1 LPQIKRRLQVRP
13 SAKLSKPLYLL
24 KEIQIQETSML
35 TTFLAWAAVG
45 LLARLGLAH
54 VLRQRWKRRWAV
66 SPSLAGAAI
75 YSGGALS
82 AFAMLPFSRPPHERV
97 DW

>member
-1 LPQIKRRLQVRP
+1 
-13 SAKLSKPLYLL
+13 
-24 KEIQIQETSML
+24 ML

-45 LLARLGLAH
+45 LLARLALAH

-82 AFAMLPFSRPPHERV
+82 AFTLIPFTPSLMPVPFGLIFGFFILDAVVVRL
-97 DW
+97 

>member
-1 LPQIKRRLQVRP
+1 
-13 SAKLSKPLYLL
+13 
-24 KEIQIQETSML
+24 ML

-45 LLARLGLAH
+45 LLARLALAH

-75 YSGGALS
+75 YSGGLLS
-82 AFAMLPFSRPPHERV
+82 AFALIPFTPTLLPVPFGLIFGFFVLDAVVVRL
-97 DW
+97 

>member
-1 LPQIKRRLQVRP
+1 
-13 SAKLSKPLYLL
+13 
-24 KEIQIQETSML
+24 ML

-45 LLARLGLAH
+45 LLARLALAH

-82 AFAMLPFSRPPHERV
+82 VFAMLPFTPSLMPVPFGLIFGFFVLDAVVVRL
-97 DW
+97 

>member
-1 LPQIKRRLQVRP
+1 
-13 SAKLSKPLYLL
+13 
-24 KEIQIQETSML
+24 ML

-45 LLARLGLAH
+45 LLARLTLAH

-75 YSGGALS
+75 YSGGLLA
-82 AFAMLPFSRPPHERV
+82 AFAMLPFTPSLMPVPFGLIFGFFVLDAVVVRL
-97 DW
+97 